1 MSDDWRCMRACSPLG
16 GLDVRVDRQ
25 GRIVGLRFG
34 DDAHDA
40 VVGGA
45 TMVGDGHVQ
54 VLVDRWFADG
64 ELAAGAIDWPQG
76 SPFQKAVWRAAQT
89 IVRGATCSYRELAA
103 SIGRPRAVRAVA
115 AALAANPI
123 LLLVPCHRVLGSDGA
138 LRGYAGGL
146 ARKHRLLVIEGA
158 LSD

>member
-1 MSDDWRCMRACSPLG
+1 M
-16 GLDVRVDRQ
+16 
-25 GRIVGLRFG
+25 
-34 DDAHDA
+34 
-40 VVGGA
+40 
-45 TMVGDGHVQ
+45 
-54 VLVDRWFADG
+54 
-64 ELAAGAIDWPQG
+64 
-76 SPFQKAVWRAAQT
+76 
-89 IVRGATCSYRELAA
+89 
-103 SIGRPRAVRAVA
+103 RAVA